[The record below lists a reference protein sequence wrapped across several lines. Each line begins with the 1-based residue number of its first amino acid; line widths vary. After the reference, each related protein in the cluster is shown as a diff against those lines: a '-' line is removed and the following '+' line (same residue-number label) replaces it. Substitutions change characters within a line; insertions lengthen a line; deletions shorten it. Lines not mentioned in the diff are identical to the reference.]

1 MDVDEAARRILE
13 YLAERPNASDTFE
26 GIAQW
31 WLGAAS
37 LHASSQ
43 TVQRALDRLVRQGH
57 LVAKKRIDGTIIY
70 VKAQTPDPE
79 RGA

>member
-26 GIAQW
+26 GVAQW

-37 LHASSQ
+37 LQASSQ
-43 TVQRALDRLVRQGH
+43 TVQRALEQLVRQGQ
-57 LVAKKRIDGTIIY
+57 LTAKKRIDGTIIY
-70 VKAQTPDPE
+70 VRAKTPDPDS
-79 RGA
+79 GA